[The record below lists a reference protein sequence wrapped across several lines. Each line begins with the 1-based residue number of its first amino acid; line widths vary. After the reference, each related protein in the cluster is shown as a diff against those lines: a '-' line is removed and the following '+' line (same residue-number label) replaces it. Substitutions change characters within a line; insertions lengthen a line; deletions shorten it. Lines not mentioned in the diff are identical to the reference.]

1 MNWHNKSLKILGLT
15 ETEIEVLKSLS
26 LAKSTQDIK
35 RLTGL
40 SRTGIKYVLE
50 KLMEKEMVER
60 VKVGK
65 RYIYMAIS
73 KKELSMKF
81 RDMFDELN
89 IEMGA
94 GAGVVTSVGAG
105 AGGLTGARIKTSKE
119 NEFIIH
125 VGAKE
130 IIPAYQRIA
139 SINKGERIKAIQHHK
154 SWMELSEKVSKEQLV
169 EFNKSIV
176 KNHLILDG
184 MLNESAYDSYLQE
197 IKKDPRKHKDTVE
210 SLSGRMADY
219 TVFPNSV
226 FNYSCELW
234 LFKSTTLL
242 INWHEEVAIE
252 ITNQSMTPFLR
263 DMFEFVKAGGKKID
277 HNKVIRG
284 VLERA

>member
-15 ETEIEVLKSLS
+15 DTETEVLKSLS

-50 KLMEKEMVER
+50 KLMEKEMVEK

-65 RYIYMAIS
+65 RFIYMAIS
-73 KKELSMKF
+73 KKELLQKLKEI
-81 RDMFDELN
+81 FDEIN
-89 IEMGA
+89 IESG
-94 GAGVVTSVGAG
+94 SVGE
-105 AGGLTGARIKTSKE
+105 LTGARIKTSKE

-125 VGAKE
+125 VGARE
-130 IIPAYQRIA
+130 IVPAYQRIA

-154 SWMELSEKVSKEQLV
+154 SWVELSEKVSKEQLV

-226 FNYSCELW
+226 FNYNCELR

-284 VLERA
+284 VLERV

>member
-1 MNWHNKSLKILGLT
+1 MNWHSKSLKILGLMD
-15 ETEIEVLKSLS
+15 TEIEVLKSLS
-26 LAKSTQDIK
+26 LAKSMQDIR

-40 SRTGIKYVLE
+40 SRTGIKYVLL
-50 KLMEKEMVER
+50 KLSEKEMVER
-60 VKVGK
+60 VKIGK
-65 RYIYMAIS
+65 RFVYIAIS
-73 KKELSMKF
+73 KKELSQKLK
-81 RDMFDELN
+81 DVVDEIN
-89 IEMGA
+89 IE
-94 GAGVVTSVGAG
+94 VGTKG
-105 AGGLTGARIKTSKE
+105 GGLTGARIKTSKE

-125 VGAKE
+125 VGSKE

-154 SWMELSEKVSKEQLV
+154 SWMELTEKVSKDQLV
-169 EFNKSIV
+169 DFNRSII

-184 MLNESAYDSYLQE
+184 MLNESAYDSYIEE

-219 TVFPNSV
+219 TVFPNSM
-226 FNYSCELW
+226 FNYNCELW

-263 DMFEFVKAGGKKID
+263 DMFEFVKSGGKKID
-277 HNKVIRG
+277 HNKVMKG
-284 VLERA
+284 VLERV

>member
-15 ETEIEVLKSLS
+15 DTEIEVLKALD

-60 VKVGK
+60 AKVGK
-65 RYIYMAIS
+65 RFIYIAIS
-73 KKELSMKF
+73 KKELTQKL
-81 RDMFDELN
+81 REIFDEIN
-89 IEMGA
+89 IESR
-94 GAGVVTSVGAG
+94 GVGE
-105 AGGLTGARIKTSKE
+105 LTGARIKTSKE

-184 MLNESAYDSYLQE
+184 MLNESAYDSYLEE

-219 TVFPNSV
+219 TVFPNSF
-226 FNYSCELW
+226 FNYNCELW

-284 VLERA
+284 VLERV